1 MKCEI
6 RVSFL
11 LLLLYSLPPSGIFLR
26 SGKRFVFFREIR
38 LSLSLS
44 LLPELNFPP
53 LKIEDGSVEDKKFF
67 DRTSLKMID
76 IIRRIRIIIESILLY
91 FTKVSS
97 VVKICFLF
105 FFGIKMNDKIG
116 DAMNYTMEFRD
127 HI

>member
-1 MKCEI
+1 M
-6 RVSFL
+6 
-11 LLLLYSLPPSGIFLR
+11 
-26 SGKRFVFFREIR
+26 
-38 LSLSLS
+38 
-44 LLPELNFPP
+44 
-53 LKIEDGSVEDKKFF
+53 EDKKFF

-76 IIRRIRIIIESILLY
+76 IIRGIRIIIESILLY

-97 VVKICFLF
+97 VVKMCFLFFF